1 MNFLI
6 PPNTRQMLAEN
17 RVIKK
22 FAVASNFM
30 PLLQLLTSTHLT
42 SNSDANLKSS
52 LYWGGRCCITSKNK
66 AEYINYL
73 NSIEGISQD
82 TKYRKAKRSCFNL
95 ASSINNVKKAFSQH
109 LIMCDYNSSTTLY
122 KNSPWIK
129 L

>member
-42 SNSDANLKSS
+42 NNSDANLKSS
-52 LYWGGRCCITSKNK
+52 LFGGGVVV
-66 AEYINYL
+66 E
-73 NSIEGISQD
+73 
-82 TKYRKAKRSCFNL
+82 
-95 ASSINNVKKAFSQH
+95 
-109 LIMCDYNSSTTLY
+109 
-122 KNSPWIK
+122 
-129 L
+129 